1 MIGLRLTSRVTKRT
15 FISLRTKPLHLPP
28 TDPTFAI
35 PSHAVVD
42 EERCP
47 NYTPQDY
54 YTAKPGET
62 LAGNY
67 QLLAKIG
74 WGTSS
79 TVWLARDIR
88 RHVLFL
94 RQFCPRLIGAIELS
108 DIDGSPSGQL
118 P

>member
-1 MIGLRLTSRVTKRT
+1 MLGLQLGSRVTKRT

-42 EERCP
+42 EERWP
-47 NYTPQDY
+47 NYKPKDY
-54 YTAKPGET
+54 YTARPGET
-62 LAGNY
+62 LANNY
-67 QLLAKIG
+67 QLLAKVG

-94 RQFCPRLIGAIELS
+94 GQFCPRLIGAFESLGT
-108 DIDGSPSGQL
+108 DGSL
-118 P
+118 RK

>member
-28 TDPTFAI
+28 RDPTFAI

-47 NYTPQDY
+47 RYTPQVY
-54 YTAKPGET
+54 YTAITGEI
-62 LAGNY
+62 LANNY

-74 WGTSS
+74 WGMSS

-88 RHVLFL
+88 RHVLFM
-94 RQFCPRLIGAIELS
+94 RFCSRLIGAIELAG
-108 DIDGSPSGQL
+108 IDGSPREQL

>member
-28 TDPTFAI
+28 TDPTFAT

-47 NYTPQDY
+47 DYTPQDY
-54 YTAKPGET
+54 YTARPGET
-62 LAGNY
+62 LGNNY

-74 WGTSS
+74 WGMSS

-88 RHVLFL
+88 RCVLFL
-94 RQFCPRLIGAIELS
+94 RQFCPKLIGAIGLS
-108 DIDGSPSGQL
+108 GTDGSPSEQL